1 MGEGEA
7 LDNSSIALDRIRA
20 LVNKA
25 FSGKEGKLPTERALA
40 DQFAISRR
48 SVRRAL
54 EVLEAEGRV
63 WRKQGSGTYAGPR
76 PDPRPSDIGQ
86 IAVDTDF
93 MQVMEARL
101 RLEPQLAQL
110 AALRARPADVERMR
124 EINLR
129 LTESGDSDSREL
141 WDSALHRQIAKSA
154 GNRVLLTVFDIVDSV
169 RQNPAWQNI
178 RALARSEAAMATY
191 VDQHSAIIEAIGSRN
206 PVAAGTS
213 MREHLMTL
221 YDNLIRQ
228 TSLESLSDAS

>member
-1 MGEGEA
+1 
-7 LDNSSIALDRIRA
+7 
-20 LVNKA
+20 
-25 FSGKEGKLPTERALA
+25 
-40 DQFAISRR
+40 
-48 SVRRAL
+48 VRRAL